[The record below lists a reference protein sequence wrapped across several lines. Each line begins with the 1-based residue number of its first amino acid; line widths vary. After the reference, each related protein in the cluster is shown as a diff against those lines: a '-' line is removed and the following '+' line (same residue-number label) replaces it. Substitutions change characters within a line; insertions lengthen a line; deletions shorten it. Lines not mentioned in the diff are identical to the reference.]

1 MPKHAESTKPAAR
14 ASGTET
20 RYVTETAR
28 HGAGPPAHV
37 LTISIP
43 MDEAIDVA
51 VFPVKMA
58 GRVLSSNG
66 GLPLY
71 AGLGVLAAAQV
82 IEWPVAAL
90 AGMGY
95 AVLSRWGP
103 LRPAAH
109 TPPGADGKASG
120 SETGRS
126 NGSATASANRNTNAG
141 PTRNTNASA
150 TRKTNASA
158 TRKTNAGAT
167 RKTNAGA
174 TRKTNAGATR
184 KTNAGA
190 TRKTASATAGTSRK
204 ASGATAG

>member
-1 MPKHAESTKPAAR
+1 MPKHAESTKTASR

-28 HGAGPPAHV
+28 HGAGQPARV
-37 LTISIP
+37 LTITIP

-58 GRVLSSNG
+58 GRVLSSSG

-90 AGMGY
+90 AGVGY
-95 AVLSRWGP
+95 AVLRRWGP

-109 TPPGADGKASG
+109 TPPGADGTASG
-120 SETGRS
+120 SATGRP
-126 NGSATASANRNTNAG
+126 NASATGSANRN
-141 PTRNTNASA
+141 
-150 TRKTNASA
+150 
-158 TRKTNAGAT
+158 TNAGAT

-174 TRKTNAGATR
+174 TRKTT
-184 KTNAGA
+184 
-190 TRKTASATAGTSRK
+190 SATAGTSRK

>member
-1 MPKHAESTKPAAR
+1 MPKHAESTKTASR

-28 HGAGPPAHV
+28 HGAGQPARV
-37 LTISIP
+37 LTITIP

-58 GRVLSSNG
+58 GRVLSSSG

-90 AGMGY
+90 AGVGY
-95 AVLSRWGP
+95 AVLRRWGP

-109 TPPGADGKASG
+109 TPPGADGTASG
-120 SETGRS
+120 SATGRP
-126 NGSATASANRNTNAG
+126 NASATGSANRNTNAC
-141 PTRNTNASA
+141 
-150 TRKTNASA
+150 A

-167 RKTNAGA
+167 RKT
-174 TRKTNAGATR
+174 T
-184 KTNAGA
+184 
-190 TRKTASATAGTSRK
+190 SATAGTSRK